1 MLPNFKKS
9 FPKFKAK
16 KPEDKFSSFTKEEID
31 LVMKMIALDPAKRI
45 TAR

>member
-1 MLPNFKKS
+1 V
-9 FPKFKAK
+9 
-16 KPEDKFSSFTKEEID
+16 FSEFSKEEID